1 MHSAMAGVLD
11 LAHTIVLV
19 SSPAI
24 DAAHS
29 ASATLDWLMQHGH
42 SSLVGE
48 AQVVLSASWPGSA
61 ALKVYEHFEARCRSV
76 HLIPFDP
83 HLAERADVD
92 FGLFNPSTFQAYME
106 LAAAV
111 AEKFPRLRGGGGGG
125 GHRQ

>member
-1 MHSAMAGVLD
+1 M
-11 LAHTIVLV
+11 
-19 SSPAI
+19 
-24 DAAHS
+24 
-29 ASATLDWLMQHGH
+29 
-42 SSLVGE
+42 
-48 AQVVLSASWPGSA
+48 LSASWPGSA

-125 GHRQ
+125 GGTGSDLYAPWLCCRGPAVVRAAACEIIEPGCADRSARRNSYRLTV